1 MPVWKASS
9 IEERPSVTL
18 TQWQVFEV
26 RGIAE
31 DNFSTVHFVG
41 YNIEEQEGRVS
52 SPVVEFDV
60 ATRRGFTQSGR
71 IYELCG
77 ASGVDADAA
86 YTWGRWKKINDITD
100 AVDITS
106 SFVVKGMRRDEP

>member
-60 ATRRGFTQSGR
+60 TTRRGQTQSGR
-71 IYELCG
+71 IYELRG
-77 ASGVDADAA
+77 APGVDEDAA
-86 YTWGRWKKINDITD
+86 YTWGRWKNINDATD
-100 AVDITS
+100 EVDITA
-106 SFVVKGMRRDEP
+106 SFVAQGMRCDAS